1 MRAATRS
8 QIRSIE
14 KHTFNEYG
22 MPSIVL
28 MERAGQA
35 VADTALD
42 IVEKNADDGLR
53 PHFVVLCGTGGN
65 GGDGFVAARDLL
77 FAGFPVTVF
86 AVPAKRRPSDDAA
99 LERAFLERVAP
110 EDTLLDVVN
119 EEVLSKLEQSID
131 EDTIVI
137 DALFG
142 IGLDRAISGIAE
154 DIITIVNG
162 SPARAVI
169 AVDIPSGIDCDTG
182 NALGTPIFASDT
194 VTFGLPK
201 LGLYQDAGTEAAGEI
216 HVEQLIYPDIL
227 LEQSAIH
234 AQITEPPALP
244 ERPRAMHKATYG
256 KAAIVAGSADYTGAP
271 VFAAEAALA
280 TGSGTIH
287 LIVPQDI
294 ADVVRVKV
302 DGPVV
307 HELAGSVVAV
317 ENVPRVLELV
327 DSASAVLIGPG
338 LGRDPGTMEA
348 VLLLATAIHK
358 PLILDGDALFA
369 CSGHLD
375 VLWKRDAPTILTP
388 HMGEFARLAGLIP
401 EETPLALEKHAQGEA
416 LHGDTL
422 KLAQILAAQANAVV
436 HLKGHR
442 SLTVLPDGSVYIN
455 TTGNPGMAKP
465 GMGDALAGIMLS
477 LLARGVAP
485 DLAAAQAAYIHG
497 LAGDAAAEVMGEE
510 SMGTPELIMSL
521 SAAIK
526 QLSAG

>member
-35 VADTALD
+35 VAQVALD
-42 IVEKNADDGLR
+42 MVEEDAEDGLR
-53 PHFVVLCGTGGN
+53 PRFVVLCGTGGN

-86 AVPAKRRPSDDAA
+86 AVPAKGRHNDDAA
-99 LERAFLERVAP
+99 VERAFLERVAP
-110 EDTLLDVVN
+110 EDAIFEVTS
-119 EEVLSKLEQSID
+119 EEVLAKAQQAID

-142 IGLDRAISGIAE
+142 IGLDRAVSGPAEALIA
-154 DIITIVNG
+154 IVNE
-162 SPARAVI
+162 SSAHAVI

-182 NALGTPIFASDT
+182 KALGTPIFASDT

-201 LGLYQDAGTEAAGEI
+201 LGLYLGAGAEAAGEI

-227 LEQSAIH
+227 LDQSAIRVEL
-234 AQITEPPALP
+234 TEPPAFPGRL
-244 ERPRAMHKATYG
+244 RIMHKATYG
-256 KAAIVAGSADYTGAP
+256 KGAIIAGSPDYTGAP

-280 TGSGTIH
+280 TGTGTIH
-287 LIVPQDI
+287 LIIPASI
-294 ADVVRVKV
+294 ADVIRVKV

-307 HELAGSVVAV
+307 HALPGDVLTV
-317 ENVPRVLELV
+317 ESVPRVLELTEN
-327 DSASAVLIGPG
+327 ATAVLLGPG
-338 LGRDPGTMEA
+338 LGRDPRTMEA
-348 VLLLATAIHK
+348 VLLLVTAIHK
-358 PLILDGDALFA
+358 PVILDGDALFA

-375 VLWKRDAPTILTP
+375 VLWKRDASTILTP
-388 HMGEFARLAGLIP
+388 HMGEFARLVSLTP
-401 EETPLALEKHAQGEA
+401 ESAEQ
-416 LHGDTL
+416 GDTL

-442 SLTVLPDGSVYIN
+442 SLTVLSDGSVFIN

-465 GMGDALAGIMLS
+465 GMGDALAGIILS

-485 DLAAAQAAYIHG
+485 EAATAQAAYIHG
-497 LAGDAAAEVMGEE
+497 LAGDLAAEIMGEE
-510 SMGTPELIMSL
+510 SMGSPELIMSL

>member
-28 MERAGQA
+28 MERAGHA
-35 VADTALD
+35 VVETALEMVD
-42 IVEKNADDGLR
+42 EDAEDGLR
-53 PHFVVLCGTGGN
+53 PRFVVLCGTGGN

-86 AVPAKRRPSDDAA
+86 AVPAKGRPSDDAA
-99 LERAFLERVAP
+99 VERAFLERIAP
-110 EDTLLDVVN
+110 EDTIFDVVN
-119 EEVLSKLEQSID
+119 DEVLARIEQSID

-142 IGLDRAISGIAE
+142 IGLDRAVSGVAE
-154 DIITIVNG
+154 GIITIVNA
-162 SPARAVI
+162 SPAHAVI

-182 NALGTPIFASDT
+182 KALGTPIFASDT

-201 LGLYQDAGTEAAGEI
+201 LGLYLGAGAEAAGEI

-227 LEQSAIH
+227 LDQSAIRVEL
-234 AQITEPPALP
+234 TEPPAFPQRL
-244 ERPRAMHKATYG
+244 RTMHKATYG
-256 KAAIVAGSADYTGAP
+256 KVTIIAGSPDYTGAP

-280 TGSGTIH
+280 TGTGTIH
-287 LIVPQDI
+287 LIVPQAI

-307 HELAGSVVAV
+307 HALAGDVVTV
-317 ENVPRVLELV
+317 EHVPQILELV
-327 DSASAVLIGPG
+327 ENATAVLLGPG
-338 LGRDPGTMEA
+338 LGRDPRTLEA
-348 VLLLATAIHK
+348 VLRLATAVEK

-369 CSGHLD
+369 CAGHLD
-375 VLWKRDAPTILTP
+375 VLWKREGPTVLTP
-388 HMGEFARLAGLIP
+388 HAGEFARLAGL
-401 EETPLALEKHAQGEA
+401 TLEDVER
-416 LHGDTL
+416 GDTV
-422 KLAQILAAQANAVV
+422 KLVQILAAQANAVV

-442 SLTVLPDGSVYIN
+442 SLTVLPDGSVSIN

-465 GMGDALAGIMLS
+465 GMGDALAGIILS
-477 LLARGVAP
+477 LVGRGVAP
-485 DLAAAQAAYIHG
+485 DVAAAQGAYIHG
-497 LAGDAAAEVMGEE
+497 VAGDVAAAVMGEE
-510 SMGTPELIMSL
+510 SMGTSELIMSL
-521 SAAIK
+521 STAIK

>member
-35 VADTALD
+35 VADAALN
-42 IVEKNADDGLR
+42 IADEDAEEGLR

-86 AVPAKRRPSDDAA
+86 ALPVKGHPSDDVET
-99 LERAFLERVAP
+99 ERAFLERVAP
-110 EDTLLDVVN
+110 EDTLINVTD
-119 EEVLSKLEQSID
+119 EEVLDKIEESID
-131 EDTIVI
+131 EDAIVI

-142 IGLDRAISGIAE
+142 IGLDHPISGIAE
-154 DIITIVNG
+154 DIIEIVNA
-162 SPARAVI
+162 SLAHAVV

-182 NALGTPIFASDT
+182 MALGTPVFASDT

-201 LGLYQDAGTEAAGEI
+201 LGLYMGAGTEAAGEV

-234 AQITEPPALP
+234 AQLTDPPEFP
-244 ERPRAMHKATYG
+244 ERIRTMHKATYG
-256 KAAIVAGSADYTGAP
+256 KVAIIAGSPDYTGAP
-271 VFAAEAALA
+271 VFAAEAALT
-280 TGSGTIH
+280 TGTGTIH
-287 LIVPQDI
+287 LIVPQSI

-302 DGPVV
+302 DGPIV
-307 HELAGSVVAV
+307 HALAGDVLTV
-317 ENVPRVLELV
+317 EALPHILELLE
-327 DSASAVLIGPG
+327 DTTAALIGPG
-338 LGRDPGTMEA
+338 LGRDPRTLEA
-348 VLLLATAIHK
+348 VLLLATAFK
-358 PLILDGDALFA
+358 GTLILDGDALFA
-369 CSGHLD
+369 CVGHLD

-388 HMGEFARLAGLIP
+388 HSGEFARLVGLTP
-401 EETPLALEKHAQGEA
+401 EDVEKGGTLSSAQ
-416 LHGDTL
+416 T
-422 KLAQILAAQANAVV
+422 LAAQASAVV

-442 SLTVLPDGSVYIN
+442 SLTVLPDGSLYIN

-465 GMGDALAGIMLS
+465 GMGDALAGIILS
-477 LLARGVAP
+477 LVARGVAP
-485 DLAAAQAAYIHG
+485 DLATAQGAFIHG

-510 SMGTPELIMSL
+510 SMGTPELIMAL
-521 SAAIK
+521 AATIK
-526 QLSAG
+526 ELNGG